1 MLSLLISSDGQA
13 ELYVGG
19 QVGAAIPLSF
29 QSVEGT
35 GRAAGTDGS
44 PIHLN
49 TSFLY
54 GGKVG
59 YFFPSIL
66 DWLGIEAD
74 VTHKNPN
81 MKQHGFV
88 LTRPDGST
96 TSVTEGLQVSMTT
109 LALRAIVRTPDIEG
123 WGGFQPYVGVGPAF
137 FFART
142 STGFASSAD
151 TGLGFSFQAGSRY
164 FFTRELAVFAEYKF
178 EAAMLK
184 FPDALAPGAG
194 FNGDYN
200 THNLAVGVSY
210 HFPKF

>member
-1 MLSLLISSDGQA
+1 MNSQA
-13 ELYVGG
+13 EIYIGG
-19 QVGAAIPLSF
+19 QIGAAIPLSF

-35 GRAAGTDGS
+35 GRASGTDGS
-44 PIHLN
+44 SIPLN
-49 TSFLY
+49 TSVLY

-59 YFFPSIL
+59 YFFPSIM
-66 DWLGIEAD
+66 DWLGVEAD

-81 MKQHGFV
+81 MKSHAFT

-96 TSVTEGLQVSMTT
+96 TSVVEGLNVSMTT
-109 LALRAIVRTPDIEG
+109 LALRAVVRTPDIDG

-142 STGFASSAD
+142 STGSSSSAD

-164 FFTRELAVFAEYKF
+164 FLTRELALFAEYKF
-178 EAAMLK
+178 DAAMLK
-184 FPDALAPGAG
+184 FQDAVAPGAG

-200 THNLAVGVSY
+200 THNIAVGVSY
-210 HFPKF
+210 HFRTF